1 MLSYILSSDYYKSKY
16 QSTLKTVEAVL
27 SCSIKYPSSVYVKIF
42 AIMPSEYC
50 GHRPLSR
57 LLAWPGFLEP
67 KPGLQA
73 LWGRCLCSLSI
84 SPAPDQTAVVFL
96 RAYFFLFLSCFW
108 KVAGM
113 LQGWRADSENWE
125 MSGVVLHDVKYP
137 PIKKLYFLNVIW
149 FSFLYHGID
158 VISNHYFSHIIYL
171 SLFLYEHFIPCFK
184 MFCFIFVFL
193 SHLELSFV

>member
-96 RAYFFLFLSCFW
+96 RAYFLCS
-108 KVAGM
+108 
-113 LQGWRADSENWE
+113 
-125 MSGVVLHDVKYP
+125 
-137 PIKKLYFLNVIW
+137 
-149 FSFLYHGID
+149 
-158 VISNHYFSHIIYL
+158 YL
-171 SLFLYEHFIPCFK
+171 AFGRWQRCCMGEGQIQRTGRW
-184 MFCFIFVFL
+184 V
-193 SHLELSFV
+193 ELCSMMWNTHQ